1 MNRKQGLPIIPFPSQ
16 EQWEAWLDRNHA
28 TVSGVWIKFAKKD
41 SGIGSLSHS
50 EALDS
55 ALCYGWIDGQTASY
69 DAKFWLQRF
78 TPRGPQSKWS
88 KINCTK
94 AAKLFAEGKLKPPGL
109 QEVESAKRDG
119 RWSAAYDSQRTMTVP
134 DDLQQELERNP
145 RAREFFA
152 GLDSKNRYAVLY
164 RIHGAKKPETRARRI
179 QTFVTMLNERKAIHP
194 STLLKAPRPGKPK
207 PVAPGAHRRAKKRR
221 R

>member
-1 MNRKQGLPIIPFPSQ
+1 MNRKQGLPIIPFESQ
-16 EQWEAWLDRNHA
+16 QKWEAWLARNHA
-28 TVSGVWIKFAKKD
+28 TVSGLWIKFAKKD

-78 TPRGPQSKWS
+78 TRRGPKSKWS

-94 AAKLFAEGKLKPPGL
+94 AARLFAEGKLKAPGL

-134 DDLQQELERNP
+134 DDLHQQLEKNP

-164 RIHGAKKPETRARRI
+164 RIHGAKRPETRARRI
-179 QTFVTMLNERKAIHP
+179 QTYVTMLNEGKAIHP
-194 STLLKAPRPGKPK
+194 STLLKVPRPTKPKRVVAGAPRRS
-207 PVAPGAHRRAKKRR
+207 HRPRR
-221 R
+221 